1 MVILVD
7 FGTDMDSEWSF
18 NSDGDLVLIKSVE
31 NIEQA
36 IVNRLNCDLNSLDLY
51 YENYGSILLSFLGWK
66 QSEKTLEFIKLE
78 IENRILQDNRLT
90 GCNSTIEYVGDGA
103 IKIDMEVEV
112 DNEYVQ
118 ELSLQISENGVENI
132 GNR

>member
-1 MVILVD
+1 
-7 FGTDMDSEWSF
+7 MDSEWSF

-78 IENRILQDNRLT
+78 IENRILQDTRLT
-90 GCNSTIEYVGDGA
+90 GCNSTIQYVGDGA

-132 GNR
+132 GN